1 MGLLANE
8 AERRVVQLLCDRLTD
23 GWMVIPDVG
32 LVSQRDHQID
42 IVIAHPRDGIAV
54 IEVKGHRPSIRG
66 GIFEANGCVMEPQ
79 PLNQARN
86 NAYELRD
93 RLRGVL
99 DDQQYLRVEYAVA
112 FPNAGALTGD
122 LPPNIAKEQILTAD
136 SLEDLS
142 DAIDRLISLRA
153 GVGELGNDG
162 VAAVIEFL
170 CPDSSFSWDAETQ
183 VRHARSKLDQ
193 ACDAQVRVLETLDL
207 NQRVCVTGG
216 AGAGKTRLGIS
227 WARRAAAR
235 NERVLLTCFNE
246 PLAEVLAEQML
257 DAGIA
262 VQAFHP
268 FVQTLPGIP
277 PIEIPDYADSTWW
290 ETVLVE
296 HLEANWHLAGTRFDT
311 IVIDEAQDFDPRW
324 LSLLERLLDP
334 AGPGRLML
342 LPNTDQA
349 IFERGFSVPDAA
361 DGWTRSEITVNLRN
375 SAQIASVLRRS
386 FDGPPATVGG
396 PESESVKW
404 IEAIDGDSAATA
416 VGDAIDIILDDR
428 DHAPESILVA
438 TTSSQLRDQLIADY
452 AFSRWEERD
461 QTKIVCENI
470 HRMKGLEFD
479 HLVLVV
485 PDPDVQEE
493 LLYVGI
499 SCAILSLTVI
509 GQRTTAKRLHLTSG
523 S

>member
-1 MGLLANE
+1 
-8 AERRVVQLLCDRLTD
+8 
-23 GWMVIPDVG
+23 
-32 LVSQRDHQID
+32 
-42 IVIAHPRDGIAV
+42 
-54 IEVKGHRPSIRG
+54 
-66 GIFEANGCVMEPQ
+66 
-79 PLNQARN
+79 
-86 NAYELRD
+86 
-93 RLRGVL
+93 
-99 DDQQYLRVEYAVA
+99 
-112 FPNAGALTGD
+112 
-122 LPPNIAKEQILTAD
+122 
-136 SLEDLS
+136 
-142 DAIDRLISLRA
+142 
-153 GVGELGNDG
+153 
-162 VAAVIEFL
+162 
-170 CPDSSFSWDAETQ
+170 
-183 VRHARSKLDQ
+183 
-193 ACDAQVRVLETLDL
+193 
-207 NQRVCVTGG
+207 
-216 AGAGKTRLGIS
+216 
-227 WARRAAAR
+227 
-235 NERVLLTCFNE
+235 
-246 PLAEVLAEQML
+246 
-257 DAGIA
+257 
-262 VQAFHP
+262 
-268 FVQTLPGIP
+268 
-277 PIEIPDYADSTWW
+277 
-290 ETVLVE
+290 
-296 HLEANWHLAGTRFDT
+296 
-311 IVIDEAQDFDPRW
+311 
-324 LSLLERLLDP
+324 
-334 AGPGRLML
+334 ML